1 MIFLLIRKYPSI
13 EEVPSP
19 DRERLKEVLQE
30 IGERINQNLT
40 VLDMAKFCGLSESH
54 FMRWFKK
61 MTGDSFTSYVNDRRL
76 ANAAEALRRTDDKIL
91 SVSQDVGF
99 SNLSN
104 FNRQFKKRYGI
115 TPKEYRKVSKF

>member
-1 MIFLLIRKYPSI
+1 M
-13 EEVPSP
+13 
-19 DRERLKEVLQE
+19 LQE
-30 IGERINQNLT
+30 IGEKINQNLT

-61 MTGDSFTSYVNDRRL
+61 MTGDSFASYVNDRRL

-91 SVSQDVGF
+91 YVSQDVGF
-99 SNLSN
+99 ANLSN

>member
-1 MIFLLIRKYPSI
+1 MI
-13 EEVPSP
+13 
-19 DRERLKEVLQE
+19 QE
-30 IGERINQNLT
+30 IDEKINQNLKL
-40 VLDMAKFCGLSESH
+40 LDMAKFCGLSESH

-61 MTGDSFTSYVNDRRL
+61 MTGDSFASYVNDRRL

-91 SVSQDVGF
+91 YVSQDVGF
-99 SNLSN
+99 TNLSK